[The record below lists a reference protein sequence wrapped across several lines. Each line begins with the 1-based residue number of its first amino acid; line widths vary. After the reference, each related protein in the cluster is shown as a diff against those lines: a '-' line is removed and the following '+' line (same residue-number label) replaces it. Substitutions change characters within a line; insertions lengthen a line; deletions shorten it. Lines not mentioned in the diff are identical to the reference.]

1 MQSLN
6 VFTDFAEVL
15 DQLSDAEAGRLFK
28 VMLRYA
34 TSKYTPD
41 FRGNERFVWP
51 IAKLK
56 LDRDWD
62 KYDAACVRNKNNRAK
77 ALTTRHHSSPLVTKG
92 DKSSQTKT
100 ETETIRSRALS
111 AKVLADEFEQIWA
124 DYPRKEGK
132 KDAQRHYSAARK
144 RGVTFEQIQRGVI
157 AYRDHCNAAQ
167 TETQFIKQG
176 STYFCGEH
184 WNDVLTPVSVKPAGK
199 GYNTQPNDGES
210 ELFEAAVAAIA
221 GGNDDAYRD

>member
-34 TSKYTPD
+34 TSKYAN

-62 KYDAACVRNKNNRAK
+62 KVRCRV
-77 ALTTRHHSSPLVTKG
+77 R
-92 DKSSQTKT
+92 
-100 ETETIRSRALS
+100 EE
-111 AKVLADEFEQIWA
+111 
-124 DYPRKEGK
+124 
-132 KDAQRHYSAARK
+132 
-144 RGVTFEQIQRGVI
+144 
-157 AYRDHCNAAQ
+157 
-167 TETQFIKQG
+167 
-176 STYFCGEH
+176 
-184 WNDVLTPVSVKPAGK
+184 
-199 GYNTQPNDGES
+199 
-210 ELFEAAVAAIA
+210 
-221 GGNDDAYRD
+221 